1 MDLVHGVDLAEA
13 AAPLPATK
21 FTAST
26 PPTKSTV
33 SATSLAFEE

>member
-1 MDLVHGVDLAEA
+1 MDLVDGVDLAEA

-21 FTAST
+21 LTGSAPS
-26 PPTKSTV
+26 TKSTV